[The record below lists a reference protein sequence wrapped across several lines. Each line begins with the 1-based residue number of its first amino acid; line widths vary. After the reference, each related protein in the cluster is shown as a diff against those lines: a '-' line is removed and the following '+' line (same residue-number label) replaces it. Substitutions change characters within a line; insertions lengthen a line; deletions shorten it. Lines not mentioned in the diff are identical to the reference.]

1 MTHAEALREAF
12 SEFLSQMGMKESDL
26 TLGEKMIFSI
36 AFAKGRQ
43 SVSRQ
48 NVVPLDAAA
57 RNQH

>member
-1 MTHAEALREAF
+1 MNEDLKAAWQ
-12 SEFLSQMGMKESDL
+12 EFLTQMGLKNSEVTMAER
-26 TLGEKMIFSI
+26 MIFSI